1 MEQTAMAHRL
11 KWNMRWRLSVLW
23 FLEWG
28 ISGTILTY
36 LPIYWASIKLTE
48 LQQGQLLAV
57 SAVGLWLAPFLV
69 GQVADRWMAAEK
81 YLALSHF
88 IGGITLFS
96 LAAAGERYRDG
107 VGSFQTL
114 LFLCGLYAAAYIPTV
129 PLVSALCFRHLP
141 DPDSQFGK
149 VRVWGT
155 VGWMLAGA
163 SLSMWLEQ
171 VEVFGWLNQRF
182 ADSSWVPSLRVA
194 VESLPRPVP
203 SDCFRMAALLS
214 FALSSFTVFLPATPP
229 IRSAHDRFAPL
240 AVLGMF
246 KQQSFSLFIAAS
258 FLLAVLIVPLYNLAV
273 PSLLAK
279 LGYRPNWVPTVMLI
293 GQISEFPALLLLSF
307 CLKRMGLKF
316 TFAIG
321 IAAWAV
327 RYGIFSIGT
336 QSSLVLLGLGLHGI
350 CHVFLV
356 IVAQLYM
363 DSQCRKDLRAS
374 AQNLLTFITL
384 GIGSPLGSLLGG
396 ALHEWL
402 ATEPVLLFLIPATAS
417 VVLLIVFWKLFHI
430 PPVNSESDSG
440 LQSATV

>member
-1 MEQTAMAHRL
+1 MSRRL
-11 KWNMRWRLSVLW
+11 KWHLRWRLAVLW

-28 ISGTILTY
+28 VSGTILTY
-36 LPIYWASIKLTE
+36 LPIYWDSIKLTE
-48 LQQGQLLAV
+48 SQQGQLLATA
-57 SAVGLWLAPFLV
+57 AVGLWLAPFLV
-69 GQVADRWMAAEK
+69 GQVADRWMSAEK
-81 YLALSHF
+81 YLAISHF
-88 IGGITLFS
+88 LGGITL
-96 LAAAGERYRDG
+96 LALASAAERYRDG
-107 VGSFQTL
+107 GSNFRAL
-114 LFLCGLYAAAYIPTV
+114 MFLCGLYAVAYIPTV

-141 DPDSQFGK
+141 DPDSQFGR

-163 SLSMWLEQ
+163 GLSVWLERT
-171 VEVFGWLNQRF
+171 EVIAWLIDRFPDAGW
-182 ADSSWVPSLRVA
+182 ATKLRSVA
-194 VESLPRPVP
+194 ESLPRPVQ

-214 FALSSFTVFLPATPP
+214 FALSSFCVFLPATPP
-229 IRSAHDRFAPL
+229 IFSVSDRVAPL

-246 KQQSFSLFIAAS
+246 KQRSFALFILVS

-279 LGYRPNWVPTVMLI
+279 LGYRANWVPTVMLI

-307 CLKRMGLKF
+307 CLKRLGLKV

-321 IAAWAV
+321 IAAWAI
-327 RYGIFSIGT
+327 RYAIFSIGA
-336 QSSLVLLGLGLHGI
+336 QSWLVLFGLGLHGI

-384 GIGSPLGSLLGG
+384 GIGTPLGSMLGG
-396 ALHEWL
+396 ELHEWL
-402 ATEPVLLFLIPATAS
+402 SKEPVLLFLIPSAAAI
-417 VVLLIVFWKLFHI
+417 VLLILFWKLFHI
-430 PPVNSESDSG
+430 PPTG
-440 LQSATV
+440 KHAGQQLQTAV